1 MEDIKDSIANGTT
14 VAAAGAAML
23 DWTSILTIVLVITG
37 IILNVARIIEIR
49 RRSNKDSSSELVWYP
64 YNLIF
69 RDWTSIVCS
78 FTVFVSNFLDKLCSI
93 FQKRH

>member
-49 RRSNKDSSSELVWYP
+49 RRSNKDS
-64 YNLIF
+64 
-69 RDWTSIVCS
+69 
-78 FTVFVSNFLDKLCSI
+78 
-93 FQKRH
+93 